1 MFLSLTDTFQ
11 RLEADD
17 CYNTFPIKDTNDS
30 ASQCKSQYVCN
41 NFRFATT
48 FSQFDTMTVGTSRRS
63 NLERD
68 FFLYLIEN
76 HAVSLQQYFF
86 VLIVWVEVRVLWQQ
100 LILHVGC
107 PALSEPWE
115 IICFLQP
122 VNRIVAAVF
131 KILYV
136 TMHLHRYKGRL
147 LDWPK
152 TGILPTI
159 PEHFQWYKKRENRRS
174 TSKTWW
180 GLGDWAWFIA
190 GGGVALEDFGAVTI
204 KFTWSTP

>member
-1 MFLSLTDTFQ
+1 MYVIISVLRQ
-11 RLEADD
+11 P
-17 CYNTFPIKDTNDS
+17 FPIWYTDS
-30 ASQCKSQYVCN
+30 RDQSSLKL
-41 NFRFATT
+41 
-48 FSQFDTMTVGTSRRS
+48 GTG
-63 NLERD
+63 
-68 FFLYLIEN
+68 FFLYLIVN

-115 IICFLQP
+115 KICFLQP

-159 PEHFQWYKKRENRRS
+159 PVHFQWYKKRENRRS

-190 GGGVALEDFGAVTI
+190 GGGSGVRGFWCSDDKIYLIHPLRLCSIPMIPHPGR
-204 KFTWSTP
+204 W

>member
-1 MFLSLTDTFQ
+1 MYVIISVLRQ
-11 RLEADD
+11 P
-17 CYNTFPIKDTNDS
+17 FPIWYTDS
-30 ASQCKSQYVCN
+30 RDQSSLKL
-41 NFRFATT
+41 
-48 FSQFDTMTVGTSRRS
+48 GTG
-63 NLERD
+63 
-68 FFLYLIEN
+68 FFLYLIVN

-115 IICFLQP
+115 KICFLQP

-147 LDWPK
+147 LDWPE

-159 PEHFQWYKKRENRRS
+159 PVHFQWYKKRENRRS

-180 GLGDWAWFIA
+180 GLGEWAWFIA
-190 GGGVALEDFGAVTI
+190 GGGSGVRGFWCSDNKIYLIHPLRLCSIPMIPHPGR
-204 KFTWSTP
+204 W

>member
-1 MFLSLTDTFQ
+1 MYVIISVLRQ
-11 RLEADD
+11 P
-17 CYNTFPIKDTNDS
+17 FPIWYTDS
-30 ASQCKSQYVCN
+30 RDQSSLKL
-41 NFRFATT
+41 
-48 FSQFDTMTVGTSRRS
+48 GTG
-63 NLERD
+63 
-68 FFLYLIEN
+68 FFLYLIVN

-159 PEHFQWYKKRENRRS
+159 PVHFQWYKKRENRRS